1 MNPLKLLQRY
11 RELLT
16 VSVLLLWPLVG
27 YLTKGHR
34 GREPNFIDRTVL
46 WVTTPVQ
53 SGLTI
58 AVGSLA
64 DGMNGYVAL
73 RGANEEANE
82 CRVSLSQTQAEAN
95 SLREMEA
102 ENVRLKAMLSY
113 SEESVDQEIVARVI
127 GLNPSAQFL
136 SIRINRGEDD
146 GVHVGMPVVTPD
158 GAVGHI
164 VRAVGNSS
172 DVMLVSDP
180 LSRIGGVLQRSRVRV
195 SAVGTGNGHE
205 LKLDVVRKE
214 DDVKDGDIVVT
225 AGSDGIFPRGVKL
238 GTLRA
243 PERPAVGMFLHAT
256 LDPAVDFSRV
266 EEVMVIPVTMGIPSA
281 SLGKVTP

>member
-46 WVTTPVQ
+46 WVTTPAQSALTWAV
-53 SGLTI
+53 SGL
-58 AVGSLA
+58 AGGV
-64 DGMNGYVAL
+64 DGYVAL
-73 RGANEEANE
+73 RGAHEEANE
-82 CRVSLSQTQAEAN
+82 CRVSLSQSQAEAN
-95 SLREMEA
+95 ALREMQA
-102 ENVRLKAMLSY
+102 ENLRLKAMLSY
-113 SEESVDQEIVARVI
+113 SEETVDQEIVARVI

-146 GVHVGMPVVTPD
+146 GVRVGMPVVTPD
-158 GAVGHI
+158 GAVGQV
-164 VRAVGNSS
+164 VRSVGTSA
-172 DVMLVSDP
+172 DVMLLSDP
-180 LSRIGGVLQRSRVRV
+180 ASRLGGVLQRSRVRV
-195 SAVGTGNGHE
+195 TAVGTGDMR
-205 LKLDVVRKE
+205 KLSLDLVRRE
-214 DDVKDGDIVVT
+214 DDARDGDIVVS

-256 LDPAVDFSRV
+256 LEPAVDFSRV
-266 EEVMVIPVTMGIPSA
+266 EEVLVIPVTMGISSA
-281 SLGKVTP
+281 SLGRGQP

>member
-58 AVGSLA
+58 AVSSLA

-73 RGANEEANE
+73 RGAHEDANE
-82 CRVSLSQTQAEAN
+82 CRVTLSQTQAEAN

-102 ENVRLKAMLSY
+102 ENLRLKAMLNY
-113 SEESVDQEIVARVI
+113 SEASVDQEIVARVI
-127 GLNPSAQFL
+127 GMNPSAQFL

-164 VRAVGNSS
+164 VRAVGNSA
-172 DVMLVSDP
+172 DVMLVADP
-180 LSRIGGVLQRSRVRV
+180 LSRIGGVVQRSRVRV
-195 SAVGTGNGHE
+195 TAVGTGNGHE
-205 LKLDVVRKE
+205 LKLEVVRKE

-256 LDPAVDFSRV
+256 LDPSVDFSRV

-281 SLGKVTP
+281 SLGKVMP

>member
-53 SGLTI
+53 TGLTW
-58 AVGSLA
+58 AVSGAA
-64 DGMNGYVAL
+64 DGVNGYVAL
-73 RGANEEANE
+73 RGAHEDANE

-102 ENVRLKAMLSY
+102 ENLRLKAMLAY

-164 VRAVGNSS
+164 VRAVGNSA
-172 DVMLVSDP
+172 DVMLVADP
-180 LSRIGGVLQRSRVRV
+180 LSRIGGVVQRSRVRV
-195 SAVGTGNGHE
+195 TAVGTGNGHE
-205 LKLDVVRKE
+205 LKLEVVRKE

-256 LDPAVDFSRV
+256 LDPSVDFSRV

>member
-1 MNPLKLLQRY
+1 MNPLKLLQRH

-46 WVTTPVQ
+46 WLTTPVQ
-53 SGLTI
+53 TALTWAVSGVAAGI
-58 AVGSLA
+58 
-64 DGMNGYVAL
+64 DGYVAL
-73 RGANEEANE
+73 RGAHQDADE
-82 CRVSLSQTQAEAN
+82 CRVSLSQSQAEAN
-95 SLREMEA
+95 SLREMQA
-102 ENVRLKAMLSY
+102 ENLRLKAMLNY
-113 SEESVDQEIVARVI
+113 AEESVDQEIVARVI

-146 GVHVGMPVVTPD
+146 GVRVGMPVVTPD
-158 GAVGHI
+158 GAVGQI
-164 VRAVGNSS
+164 VRAVGNSA
-172 DVMLVSDP
+172 DVMLLSDP
-180 LSRIGGVLQRSRVRV
+180 SSRIGAVLQRSRVRAT
-195 SAVGTGNGHE
+195 AVGTGDMR
-205 LKLDVVRKE
+205 KLSLDLVRRE
-214 DDVKDGDIVVT
+214 DDAKDGDIVVS

-243 PERPAVGMFLHAT
+243 PERPVVGMFLHAS
-256 LDPAVDFSRV
+256 LEPAVDFSRV

-281 SLGKVTP
+281 SLGKGLP